1 MCYKQ
6 WSADKKLTD
15 ETKEIHLMREDKA
28 AEFEEKVWGYV
39 RTHKKPIQAKT
50 LAKLWIVSDNKVA
63 RALASL
69 VEKGKVRLERVGTS
83 KFYRAAPDA

>member
-1 MCYKQ
+1 M
-6 WSADKKLTD
+6 T
-15 ETKEIHLMREDKA
+15 DKA

-39 RTHKKPIQAKT
+39 SSHKKPIQAKT
-50 LAKLWIVSDNKVA
+50 LSKLWIVNENKVA

-69 VEKGKVRLERVGTS
+69 VEKGKVRMERVGSS

>member
-15 ETKEIHLMREDKA
+15 EIKEIHLMREDKA

-83 KFYRAAPDA
+83 KFYRANPDA